1 MFRSLKLFLAIALS
15 GVAFLLYYSAC
26 SAGEE
31 QKTMTEEEFA
41 KYMEW
46 DRMNRD
52 TADIFN
58 EVRYSF
64 PDMDAP
70 YKLLANPFGRGEYD
84 YDVWIIFGTWTQ
96 NQTRFYVS
104 EDTARVAARRVAYV
118 YYFLARDVERTDNP
132 TGTIR
137 VQAFKDR
144 IVDGKHVR
152 TLLTDY
158 INDYSTNK

>member
-1 MFRSLKLFLAIALS
+1 
-15 GVAFLLYYSAC
+15 
-26 SAGEE
+26 
-31 QKTMTEEEFA
+31 MTDDEFS
-41 KYMEW
+41 KYMNW

-58 EVRYSF
+58 EIRYSF

-70 YKLLANPFGRGEYD
+70 YKLIANPFSRGEYV

-96 NQTRFYVS
+96 NQTRFYVC
-104 EDTARVAARRVAYV
+104 EETARVAANRVISV
-118 YYFLARDVERTDNP
+118 YYWLARDVERTYNP

-144 IVDGKHVR
+144 IIDGKHNR
-152 TLLTDY
+152 TLLMEHTYDF
-158 INDYSTNK
+158 SKVQ